1 MPEIYE
7 YYCSKCETKVRESE
21 ENCPKCKHFLVS
33 DGAVKIK
40 KVHISEPIRSNKKWD
55 IPKKKWYQPK
65 FPAFCNTY
73 WKKFIWELSILT
85 YLNPLLLIIF
95 FIVTNI
101 REGLN
106 GTHTN
111 DESLYIHYE
120 TRYYFGYL
128 ALLQVLLV
136 IGVLLYFGVF
146 YS

>member
-1 MPEIYE
+1 MPEIHE
-7 YYCSKCETKVRESE
+7 YYCSKCETKVRESDE
-21 ENCPKCKHFLVS
+21 KCPKCKRFLVS

-40 KVHISEPIRSNKKWD
+40 KVHISESIRVNKKWD

-73 WKKFIWELSILT
+73 WKKFIWILSILT

-95 FIVTNI
+95 FIVTTT
-101 REGLN
+101 RESTRGA
-106 GTHTN
+106 HTN
-111 DESLYIHYE
+111 EEMLPIHME

-136 IGVLLYFGVF
+136 IGAFVYFGEF